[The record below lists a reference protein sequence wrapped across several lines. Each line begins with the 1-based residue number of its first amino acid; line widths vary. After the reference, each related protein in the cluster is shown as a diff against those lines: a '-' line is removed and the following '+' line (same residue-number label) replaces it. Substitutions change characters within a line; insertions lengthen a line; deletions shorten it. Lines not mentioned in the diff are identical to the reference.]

1 MGHPQN
7 PSQPIAPSNW
17 PLAYFITF
25 RTYGTWLH
33 GDQRGAIDRKHNR
46 LGDPIVEHVPSLLSH
61 REASLQQAAM
71 ILTSEQRACAELAM
85 RETCRLRD
93 WTIHALNV
101 RTNHVHTVVTGQ
113 VEPGR
118 ILGDL
123 KRWATRGLREQR
135 LVGTDRL
142 VWAEDGSKQWLWD
155 SKTVADACDYT
166 MNGQ

>member
-1 MGHPQN
+1 METPRGQ
-7 PSQPIAPSNW
+7 SDTKARTNW

-33 GDQRGAIDRKHNR
+33 GDERGAVDRKHNNI
-46 LGDPIVEHVPSLLSH
+46 GDPIVEHVPSLLSR
-61 REASLQQAAM
+61 REASLRQEAM
-71 ILTSEQRACAELAM
+71 VLTSEQRECADRAM
-85 RETCRLRD
+85 QETCRIRG

-101 RTNHVHTVVTGQ
+101 RTNHVHIVVTGQ

-123 KRWATRGLREQR
+123 KRWSTRGLREQG
-135 LVGTDRL
+135 LAGADRL

-155 SKTVADACDYT
+155 RKAVADACEYT